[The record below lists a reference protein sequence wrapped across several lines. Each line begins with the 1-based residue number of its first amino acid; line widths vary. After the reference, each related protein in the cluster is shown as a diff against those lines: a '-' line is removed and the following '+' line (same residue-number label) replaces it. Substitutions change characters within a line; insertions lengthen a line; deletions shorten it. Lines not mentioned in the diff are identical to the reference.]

1 PLSNDLTALT
11 FSLSECFDFFI
22 FFGFSCYK
30 ITTFCPLLICPI
42 FGEGYRI
49 AAFGLPEDPSSVL
62 AQDNIYRDTALSEAS
77 QVIDP
82 IIAGINQGL
91 DLAGELLSV
100 ISGKTW
106 AKPGEAMSQRF
117 VDDHQIIQHGK
128 HKGEARTAWTYTAP
142 AAYGNPQQ
150 NVPIEVEG
158 GETAQLP
165 NGQMLGFNGASHEYG
180 GIDVDLPEGTEIY
193 SQRLTRNGQT
203 LADRKVEREEKMKRA
218 TQKVRDR
225 VKEDKLAQN
234 TLERLQMINDYQ
246 EAQDTAFQNGVRDLV
261 SQIYGD
267 DSGVYPKANA
277 ACGGRVKAVYGNKDF
292 YPNSDDYNYYE
303 EMVKKMVDSNP
314 YNPGITSEAAEPNKG
329 VVADFKDNNSYIPMS
344 AVIPQRDEN
353 GEYVIP
359 DEIVNYKYKF
369 NNPTTPTDNN
379 TKTPWYNQLL
389 SSMTLG
395 NMNVLAGNMF
405 QGIAPY
411 LTTLKQREGDMPNVN
426 AWKNYN
432 RDTLR
437 TLNDAI
443 DTYNRNRDTDLADLE
458 LNRRSML
465 NQARN
470 SARGVNTLRA
480 LDNMISEQYQEGVDK
495 INNSYNDIYMKLLG
509 QIAANQ
515 TARDEKVMKGE
526 EDRMLADIQDRDNFY
541 RQLATDQA
549 FTGQGIAQ
557 SGKDLNQQRQ
567 AMVALN
573 NLNHLSKYPIEF
585 DWLGRLVE
593 SLKKEAYGGK
603 VKRTNKIRNCR

>member
-1 PLSNDLTALT
+1 MTYSNYLTEEILP
-11 FSLSECFDFFI
+11 EKYVMKRRI
-22 FFGFSCYK
+22 NRN
-30 ITTFCPLLICPI
+30 
-42 FGEGYRI
+42 RI

-62 AQDNIYRDTALSEAS
+62 AQDNIYRDTALSQAS

-82 IIAGINQGL
+82 ITASVNQGL
-91 DLAGELLSV
+91 DLAGGLLATLS
-100 ISGKTW
+100 SDQW
-106 AKPGEAMSQRF
+106 AKGK
-117 VDDHQIIQHGK
+117 IQT
-128 HKGEARTAWTYTAP
+128 KG
-142 AAYGNPQQ
+142 AYGNSQQ

-165 NGQMLGFNGASHEYG
+165 NGQMIGFNGASHEYG

-267 DSGVYPKANA
+267 DSGVYPQANA
-277 ACGGRVKAVYGNKDF
+277 ACGGRIKAWAGLDI
-292 YPNSDDYNYYE
+292 DDYIQRKAE
-303 EMVKKMVDSNP
+303 EAGLKKGFQPPFDIKFTAPLRDSSVYDEKGNSTTVKGNSNT
-314 YNPGITSEAAEPNKG
+314 G
-329 VVADFKDNNSYIPMS
+329 
-344 AVIPQRDEN
+344 
-353 GEYVIP
+353 
-359 DEIVNYKYKF
+359 
-369 NNPTTPTDNN
+369 TTT
-379 TKTPWYNQLL
+379 TTPWYNQLL
-389 SSMTLG
+389 SAMTLG
-395 NMNVLAGNMF
+395 NMNVLGGNMF
-405 QGIAPY
+405 QGLAPY
-411 LTTLKQREGDMPNVN
+411 FTTLKQREGDMPNVN

-470 SARGVNTLRA
+470 SARGVNTLRS

-495 INNSYNDIYMKLLG
+495 INNSYNDRYMQLLG

-515 TARDEKVMKGE
+515 TARDEKVMKSE
-526 EDRMLADIQDRDNFY
+526 ENRMLADIQDRDNFY

-549 FTGQGIAQ
+549 FIGQGIAQ
-557 SGKDLNQQRQ
+557 SGKDLNDMRL
-567 AMVALN
+567 ATVNANLLN
-573 NLNHLSKYPIEF
+573 QLSKYGIGIDRNGNLYELP
-585 DWLGRLVE
+585 
-593 SLKKEAYGGK
+593 KEAYGGK

>member
-1 PLSNDLTALT
+1 MTYSSYLTEEILPKKYVMKRI
-11 FSLSECFDFFI
+11 LNRN
-22 FFGFSCYK
+22 
-30 ITTFCPLLICPI
+30 
-42 FGEGYRI
+42 RI

-62 AQDNIYRDTALSEAS
+62 AQDNIYRDTALSQAS

-82 IIAGINQGL
+82 ITAGINQGL
-91 DLAGELLSV
+91 NLAGEALSV
-100 ISGKTW
+100 IPGKAW
-106 AKPGEAMSQRF
+106 AKPGEVMSQRF
-117 VDDHQIIQHGK
+117 VDKHPSYNHKAIREDGGVTGRGWAVVAPGK
-128 HKGEARTAWTYTAP
+128 NIDDYLNTPWSYSELE
-142 AAYGNPQQ
+142 AAYGMPQEQ
-150 NVPIEVEG
+150 IPIEVEG

-165 NGQMLGFNGASHEYG
+165 NGEMIGFNGASHEYG

-261 SQIYGD
+261 SQIYGE
-267 DSGVYPKANA
+267 DSGVYPQFNA
-277 ACGGRVKAVYGNKDF
+277 ACGGRVKAWAGLDI
-292 YPNSDDYNYYE
+292 DDYIQRKAKE
-303 EMVKKMVDSNP
+303 SGLKEGFQPPFDIKFTAPLRDSP
-314 YNPGITSEAAEPNKG
+314 VYDEKG
-329 VVADFKDNNSYIPMS
+329 NSATVRGNS
-344 AVIPQRDEN
+344 N
-353 GEYVIP
+353 TG
-359 DEIVNYKYKF
+359 
-369 NNPTTPTDNN
+369 TTT
-379 TKTPWYNQLL
+379 TTPWYNQLL
-389 SSMTLG
+389 SAMTLG
-395 NMNVLAGNMF
+395 NMNVLGGNMF
-405 QGIAPY
+405 QGLAPY
-411 LTTLKQREGDMPNVN
+411 FTTLKQREGDMPNVN

-432 RDTLR
+432 KDTLR

-495 INNSYNDIYMKLLG
+495 INNSYNDVYMKLLG

-549 FTGQGIAQ
+549 FIGQGIAQ

-593 SLKKEAYGGK
+593 SLKKEAYGGR
-603 VKRTNKIRNCR
+603 VKRTSKIRG

>member
-1 PLSNDLTALT
+1 MAYSSDLTEEILPEKYVMKRR
-11 FSLSECFDFFI
+11 LNRN
-22 FFGFSCYK
+22 
-30 ITTFCPLLICPI
+30 
-42 FGEGYRI
+42 RI

-77 QVIDP
+77 QALDP
-82 IIAGINQGL
+82 IMAGVNQGL
-91 DLAGELLSV
+91 DLAGEALAA
-100 ISGKTW
+100 IPTDKW
-106 AKPGEAMSQRF
+106 RPNK
-117 VDDHQIIQHGK
+117 
-128 HKGEARTAWTYTAP
+128 
-142 AAYGNPQQ
+142 AYGGQSQIP
-150 NVPIEVEG
+150 VEVEG

-165 NGQMLGFNGASHEYG
+165 NGEMIGFNGNLHENG

-267 DSGVYPKANA
+267 DSGIYPQANA
-277 ACGGRVKAVYGNKDF
+277 ACGGRVKAWAGLDI
-292 YPNSDDYNYYE
+292 DDYIQRKAE
-303 EMVKKMVDSNP
+303 EAGLKKGFQPPFDIRFQDPMRYS
-314 YNPGITSEAAEPNKG
+314 S
-329 VVADFKDNNSYIPMS
+329 SY
-344 AVIPQRDEN
+344 DEN
-353 GEYVIP
+353 GSFVNP
-359 DEIVNYKYKF
+359 DKNNNKSKF
-369 NNPTTPTDNN
+369 NWNN
-379 TKTPWYNQLL
+379 FL
-389 SSMTLG
+389 SSATLG
-395 NMNVLAGNMF
+395 NLNVLAGNMY

-437 TLNDAI
+437 TLNTAI

-480 LDNMISEQYQEGVDK
+480 LDNMISGQYQEGVDK
-495 INNSYNDIYMKLLG
+495 INNSYNDIYTKLLG

-549 FTGQGIAQ
+549 FIGQGIAQ
-557 SGKDLNQQRQ
+557 SGKDLNDMRL
-567 AMVALN
+567 ATVNANLLN
-573 NLNHLSKYPIEF
+573 QLSKYGIGIDRNGNLYELP
-585 DWLGRLVE
+585 
-593 SLKKEAYGGK
+593 KEAYGGK